1 VSAVEPTYPPPVP
14 FDKIAELQ
22 TIVESRFVVKEM
34 YIDRGIPVFLVALQ
48 PTEERPGALKGAFKE
63 LSLEIK
69 GRGFFPFLRRENDQL
84 VLRIVQKS
92 APAPSK
98 PWTKIALFLATCATI
113 FLSGYISVDNPIWTV
128 ELMPQVP
135 AVLQAIFFTISLLAI
150 IGLHEFGHKIACVIN
165 HVDASMPYF
174 IPAPPVISPGGT
186 FGAVITLKEPP
197 TNRDEL
203 FDLGL
208 NGPLVGFGVTIIVTI
223 IGVLLSPVLSL
234 EQLYR
239 WGSLY
244 GIEFSEFPSPLL
256 LEIVGMILGKIPPS
270 GYTVLI
276 HPIAFAAWV
285 GAVVTF
291 LNLMPIA
298 VLDGG
303 HLSMALFGPKGHRI
317 TSMIGIVLLLV
328 TGFWPMA
335 LLVLFFMFGRPYG
348 VPLLDEVSPL
358 TSSRKLV
365 ALFVPVMISLCVV
378 FLLPYF

>member
-1 VSAVEPTYPPPVP
+1 MEPPYPPPVP
-14 FDKIAELQ
+14 FEKIAELQ

-34 YIDRGIPVFLVALQ
+34 YIDRGIPVFLVSLQ
-48 PTEERPGALKGAFKE
+48 PTEEQPEALKGVFKE
-63 LSLEIK
+63 VALKIK
-69 GRGFFPFLRRENDQL
+69 GRGFFPFLRRENGQL
-84 VLRIVQKS
+84 VLRIVQKTT
-92 APAPSK
+92 PSSPSR
-98 PWTKIALFLATCATI
+98 PWIKIALFLATCVTV
-113 FLSGYISVDNPIWTV
+113 FLNGYLSADNPVWTM

-135 AVLQAIFFTISLLAI
+135 AVLQAIFFTISILAV
-150 IGLHEFGHKIACVIN
+150 IGLHELGHKIACVIN

-208 NGPLVGFGVTIIVTI
+208 NGPLIGFCVTIIVAF
-223 IGVLLSPVLSL
+223 IGVLLSPVVSFRDIL
-234 EQLYR
+234 R
-239 WGSLY
+239 WENLY
-244 GIEFSEFPSPLL
+244 GVEFSGLGLGPLL
-256 LEIVGMILGKIPPS
+256 MDIASVILGKIPPC
-270 GYTVLI
+270 GYTLLL
-276 HPIAFAAWV
+276 HPIGFAAWV

-303 HLSMALFGPKGHRI
+303 HISMALFGPKGHRI
-317 TSMIGIVLLLV
+317 TSIMGIVLLLI

-348 VPLLDEVSPL
+348 VPLLDGVSPL
-358 TSSRKLV
+358 TNSRKLA
-365 ALFVPVMISLCVV
+365 ALFVPVMISLC
-378 FLLPYF
+378 